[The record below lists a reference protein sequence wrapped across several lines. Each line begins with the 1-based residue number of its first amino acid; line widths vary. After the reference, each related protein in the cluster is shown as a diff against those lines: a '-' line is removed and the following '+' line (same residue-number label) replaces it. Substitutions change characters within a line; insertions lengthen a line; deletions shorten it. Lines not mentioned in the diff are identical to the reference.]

1 MLKRDLI
8 VLCLLHLL
16 KGADRYGY
24 ELMRP
29 LREAFPDT
37 EESAIYAL
45 LRQLCREIESLI
57 HAGENHLPQDE
68 ALHIRI
74 ARCTRNRVVPKLLP
88 VVAYS
93 VQLFGALNDARI
105 YEETIETHRQ
115 IIDAIAAHDEEAAR
129 DAMYRHLSGNLR
141 AIESAAADE

>member
-37 EESAIYAL
+37 EESAVYAL
-45 LRQLCREIESLI
+45 LRQLCREGYTEQYQGSASGGPVRKYYRLTRD
-57 HAGENHLPQDE
+57 GRGRYD
-68 ALHIRI
+68 ALLRTW
-74 ARCTRNRVVPKLLP
+74 R
-88 VVAYS
+88 
-93 VQLFGALNDARI
+93 
-105 YEETIETHRQ
+105 ET
-115 IIDAIAAHDEEAAR
+115 R
-129 DAMYRHLSGNLR
+129 DAV
-141 AIESAAADE
+141 AALGIQ

>member
-45 LRQLCREIESLI
+45 LRQLCREGYTEQYQGSASGGPVRKYYRLTRD
-57 HAGENHLPQDE
+57 GWGRYD
-68 ALHIRI
+68 ALLKIWR
-74 ARCTRNRVVPKLLP
+74 
-88 VVAYS
+88 
-93 VQLFGALNDARI
+93 DM
-105 YEETIETHRQ
+105 
-115 IIDAIAAHDEEAAR
+115 R
-129 DAMYRHLSGNLR
+129 DAV
-141 AIESAAADE
+141 AALGIQ